1 VEQSTYGYDGLGR
14 RQTNQETLS
23 GQATLSYTY
32 NYDALDRLASVSNGT
47 ATQTYGYDRFG
58 NRVLL

>member
-1 VEQSTYGYDGLGR
+1 MEQSTYGYDGLGR

-32 NYDALDRLASVSNGT
+32 SYDADRLASVNNGS